1 MKNFV
6 KSLIRGAAHGLGF
19 EIVRF
24 QDTVLDASP
33 EDRDIARRVAPYT
46 VTSAHAVHALVNAI
60 DYVVARGIPGSIVEC
75 GVGKGGSV
83 MAAALKLRALQ
94 AGDRE
99 IYLFDTF
106 AGMTEPGDED
116 LSYQGEPARDQYL
129 RQRVDDHTTDWCFGT
144 LDDVR
149 RAVSGTGYDPARLHL
164 IEGKVEDT
172 IPGNAPDQ
180 IALLRL
186 DTDWYQSTHHELV
199 HLFPRLSPGG
209 VIIIDDYGYW
219 QGARK
224 AVDEYILENDLR
236 LMLHKIDHSSRIA
249 VKV

>member
-106 AGMTEPGDED
+106 AGMTEPGDEGASSAEASSMTRTSTKTPTSAATILCED
-116 LSYQGEPARDQYL
+116 FPL
-129 RQRVDDHTTDWCFGT
+129 
-144 LDDVR
+144 
-149 RAVSGTGYDPARLHL
+149 
-164 IEGKVEDT
+164 EGLAQNET
-172 IPGNAPDQ
+172 FLT
-180 IALLRL
+180 LLREREIETIHTL
-186 DTDWYQSTHHELV
+186 EATLEDV
-199 HLFPRLSPGG
+199 F
-209 VIIIDDYGYW
+209 
-219 QGARK
+219 
-224 AVDEYILENDLR
+224 VDETGRTLR
-236 LMLHKIDHSSRIA
+236 
-249 VKV
+249 